1 MELCCYNVFRHAW
14 NREIEKPTTWSHN
27 SEVFPAKRQTF
38 FALNNHA
45 MWASLLTPGIFLA
58 TGLVFIIQFHHLRC
72 QLVGQVWALI
82 SGNRNPI
89 NVSPGPLPRSVKKPA
104 RTKLPKVSRTPTS
117 CEWWR
122 RARSVIQ
129 KHHIEQLEFYPWK
142 LDVICKGTLT
152 FCIYS
157 GKCKWHSLRQWS
169 KSSVRRSAFQ
179 IRGVLKY
186 CSIEGTHAT
195 RIYPQVS
202 NRNQALQIKSK
213 LRK

>member
-1 MELCCYNVFRHAW
+1 MSFLTDPRYLSR
-14 NREIEKPTTWSHN
+14 NRPCIHHSVPPPSLPAGWPSLSLDQWK
-27 SEVFPAKRQTF
+27 SESDQRVPR
-38 FALNNHA
+38 
-45 MWASLLTPGIFLA
+45 A
-58 TGLVFIIQFHHLRC
+58 T
-72 QLVGQVWALI
+72 
-82 SGNRNPI
+82 S
-89 NVSPGPLPRSVKKPA
+89 RSVKKPA